1 MGREF
6 GIEQIQALMKSVAE
20 HKIGELC
27 FECEGLKLK
36 IKGQCAAPQIS
47 PQLPAQAAAIA
58 VTADSAAAAAVG
70 TVSVESHAKAT
81 YLTSPIVGTFYA
93 ASAPDKKPF
102 ASLGCRIA
110 KGCTAFIVES
120 MKVMNEVPAE
130 LDGTVAEILVKDGE
144 AVEYGQP
151 VIRLE

>member
-6 GIEQIQALMKSVAE
+6 DMEQVQALMKSVAE
-20 HKIGELC
+20 NKIGELC
-27 FECEGLKLK
+27 LECEGFKLK
-36 IKGQCAAPQIS
+36 IKGQCAASQAAV
-47 PQLPAQAAAIA
+47 QVPAQAAAIA
-58 VTADSAAAAAVG
+58 VTADSAAAAAAG
-70 TVSVESHAKAT
+70 TIASHAKAN

-102 ASLGCRIA
+102 VSPGCRIA
-110 KGCTAFIVES
+110 KGATAFIVES

-130 LDGTVAEILVKDGE
+130 LDGIVAEILVKDGE

>member
-6 GIEQIQALMKSVAE
+6 DMEQIQTLMKSVAE
-20 HKIGELC
+20 NKIGELC
-27 FECEGLKLK
+27 LECEGFRLK
-36 IKGQCAAPQIS
+36 IKGQCAAPQ
-47 PQLPAQAAAIA
+47 AAAQTAAVA
-58 VTADSAAAAAVG
+58 VTADGAAAAAAG
-70 TVSVESHAKAT
+70 TIKAENCAEAN

-102 ASLGCRIA
+102 VSPGCRIA
-110 KGCTAFIVES
+110 KGATAFIVES

-130 LDGTVAEILVKDGE
+130 LDGIVAEILVKDGE

-151 VIRLE
+151 IIRLE